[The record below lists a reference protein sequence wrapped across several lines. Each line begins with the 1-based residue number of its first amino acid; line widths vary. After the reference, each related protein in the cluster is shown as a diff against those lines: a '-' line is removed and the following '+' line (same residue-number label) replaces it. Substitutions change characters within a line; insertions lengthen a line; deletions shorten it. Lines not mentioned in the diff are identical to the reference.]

1 MAEQV
6 RAWAPQVPLV
16 REVFHATMTSH
27 AYPAHTHDTW
37 TVLLI
42 DEGCVAY
49 DLDRHARL
57 APEHRVSLLPPHVAH
72 DGRSAAA
79 GVGFRKRVLYL
90 DDDWLPAS
98 ATGHAV
104 DRPVLPG
111 SAALR
116 HVEELHEV
124 LLRPEDAWQAE
135 SLLLGLRDLA
145 LTAATPRG
153 RPNGDAPAARALREV
168 LDDHLVDGV
177 TLEEAAGLLGRSSAH
192 LAREFR
198 QAYGLA
204 PHRYVVGRRVDLARR
219 LLLRGA
225 PPAEAAV
232 AAGFWDQA
240 HLGRHFRRT
249 LGTTPGRFAASAG

>member
-1 MAEQV
+1 M
-6 RAWAPQVPLV
+6 
-16 REVFHATMTSH
+16 
-27 AYPAHTHDTW
+27 
-37 TVLLI
+37 
-42 DEGCVAY
+42 
-49 DLDRHARL
+49 
-57 APEHRVSLLPPHVAH
+57 
-72 DGRSAAA
+72 
-79 GVGFRKRVLYL
+79 
-90 DDDWLPAS
+90 
-98 ATGHAV
+98 
-104 DRPVLPG
+104 
-111 SAALR
+111 
-116 HVEELHEV
+116 